1 MKKETAPTV
10 IIIDDDS
17 SIRTAITRLLK
28 SAGFRTR
35 SFASPKE
42 FLENDFSTEDAT
54 CLVLDVKMPGM
65 SGIDLQEELQ
75 RKTLNM
81 PIVFITGHG
90 SIPMSVKAIKSGA
103 VDFLEKPFED
113 HTLIQAIST
122 AIEQGRRNAAGQ
134 VEIKDLKSRFQT
146 LTHREREVFTHVV
159 DGRLNKQIAFEL
171 GITEKTIKVHRSRV
185 MEKMRASSLA
195 ELVRMAEKLKTTSSA
210 C

>member
-1 MKKETAPTV
+1 LKKETAPTV

>member
-1 MKKETAPTV
+1 MKQKTEPTV

-17 SIRTAITRLLK
+17 SIRTAIARLLK

-35 SFASPKE
+35 TFSSAKE
-42 FLENDFSTEDAT
+42 FLENDFFPEDTT

-75 RKTLNM
+75 RKALNL
-81 PIVFITGHG
+81 PIVFITGQG
-90 SIPMSVKAIKSGA
+90 SIPMSVKAMKSGA

-122 AIEQGRRNAAGQ
+122 AIEQGQLNAAEQ
-134 VEIKDLKSRFQT
+134 VEIQDFKRRFQT
-146 LTHREREVFTHVV
+146 LTNREREVFVYVV
-159 DGRLNKQIAFEL
+159 DGRLNKQTAFEL

-185 MEKMRASSLA
+185 MEKMQASSLA
-195 ELVRMAEKLKTTSSA
+195 ELVRMAEKLKITAPDS
-210 C
+210 